1 MLLLKEKT
9 STDDKTLHGGTN
21 TKEVD
26 YYPCKIRANEIKMLQ
41 FIYAYESPKGTF
53 AEGEGSGL
61 LLLTS
66 LVKLF
71 DIESIMY
78 FFTKEL
84 IK

>member
-41 FIYAYESPKGTF
+41 FIYAYESP
-53 AEGEGSGL
+53 
-61 LLLTS
+61 
-66 LVKLF
+66 
-71 DIESIMY
+71 II
-78 FFTKEL
+78 
-84 IK
+84 